1 MARNSKAKP
10 MAGRVRLVT
19 TVEINLTVEEVETA
33 CRDWAVRHFG
43 GKTVG
48 STIVDAQ
55 SVHEAEVSF
64 SMQDFTDDS
73 PELRGATVTVR
84 NQIVADAP
92 TSDGAGQLGRVREP
106 A

>member
-19 TVEINLTVEEVETA
+19 TIAINLTVEEVEAA
-33 CRDWAVRHFG
+33 CREWAVRHFG

-55 SVHEAEVSF
+55 AVREAEVTF
-64 SMQDFTDDS
+64 SMQDYSDDS
-73 PELRGATVTVR
+73 PDLRGATVTVR
-84 NQIVADAP
+84 NQIVADTP
-92 TSDGAGQLGRVREP
+92 SSDEVP